1 MERHHLQISESTEM
15 IKSNLTLRDRRGD
28 TLLVRVEVRVGIGV
42 RVWVRIGGRVGF
54 GWGENWDYG
63 LSRN

>member
-1 MERHHLQISESTEM
+1 MLVFLCAWKGIQISERTEM

-54 GWGENWDYG
+54 GWG
-63 LSRN
+63 